1 MTTRGW
7 GAAVVALIASWTV
20 PAVALATAPP
30 ESATMAEAVVATGTE
45 ATHLIEAFAAA
56 GLPASAAEM
65 QIAACEDS
73 AQMHHPNAT
82 VRFENPYGR
91 PVERDDVDSVVE
103 LLEADGWS
111 STESPRFDEGVDAS
125 DTESGYTVSA
135 SRGEHRIIFRVLT
148 DGTRGWFD
156 LLGACLDNTD
166 HERELYLELGVWA
179 LPLPAAPGTATTAA
193 ESTVVP

>member
-56 GLPASAAEM
+56 GLLASA
-65 QIAACEDS
+65 

-111 STESPRFDEGVDAS
+111 STESPRFDEGVDAGN
-125 DTESGYTVSA
+125 TESGYTVSA